1 MALILALLL
10 LAASFLLI
18 SPSPGQ
24 TYPGAI
30 PWRDLSIL
38 RPLTELMS
46 LNGLLAT
53 ARGVEI
59 KDFALHL
66 AAALGLVLLALSAL
80 VTPHR
85 AEARSAAPAAA
96 RVASYAQVFLAGWV
110 LLSLASSL
118 WSGEPDF
125 ARGQA
130 LLYALNLAWA
140 VALAHT
146 LRRCDLPRLLAGAV
160 AISAVGAIL
169 CIWYYHE
176 RNPNHRPGFPVGNPT
191 VLAAMILPAVVI
203 SLCAIGA
210 AVSESVRA
218 RRLAGTGSAVA
229 AGIALVPLIWCL
241 ALTQSRGASLALL
254 VGFAAVVVLLV
265 GRRLRWVLAG
275 AFVAGIL
282 VAGAALYYTSHLD
295 VTMARGAAMRFRV
308 YAWRYAATLWGSR
321 PFEGHGVGSYP
332 RLAGQLAAHD
342 RALDPAAFMGEL
354 VEHAHNELFEVL
366 SEIGLVGGVTWVA
379 GLLATF
385 VAGALLV
392 RRHLRDRERW
402 YALGILGGL
411 AALWADAMVGAAQR
425 LPGGAAVTWTFMGVL
440 WAICGSDSEPEP
452 GPRPATGADAR
463 PARRTRCLNGLRAA
477 LCLAAAAG
485 AGWLAVRNWA
495 GVRAEQNANVAL
507 GRMDYGAALDDLLRA
522 EPRLL
527 DPVRKVIARDTAV
540 WCRFAAAY
548 VALGAAEQTPAT
560 APTPETR
567 ERAIKTLKG
576 AYAAALDLRRTVP
589 ALERTDALAARA
601 ATYLA
606 GAYRDG
612 DPNRAEYWWWEAGR
626 AWRQQQLRTP
636 CDVETLLS
644 LRHYPGLL
652 TTHLA
657 LLRDALRFADAQGL
671 WLQSLA
677 ELGRAR
683 AFEHVLAEF
692 VAAAGPITPET
703 DLDALIASLAPETY
717 RLAAAWAALQG
728 QFGTAA
734 AYAARA
740 AELYWPMRPRFPK
753 LYSVALA
760 EQAEYAFRG
769 TPEDA
774 GPAITLLR
782 TAIDALPK
790 IQTQQYDEMVGP
802 FRFAL
807 ARYLLAGGEIPEALA
822 TARLALGEHGGEPEI
837 VEQALHK
844 LLQDDAADG
853 VSAERVEQVARAL
866 CPQFPSFCAP
876 TSHAAS
882 EPASHPSGG
891 GD

>member
-1 MALILALLL
+1 MLL
-10 LAASFLLI
+10 LAATFFLI

-53 ARGVEI
+53 VRGVEI
-59 KDFALHL
+59 KDFALHI
-66 AAALGLVLLALSAL
+66 AAALGLVLLALAVL

-85 AEARSAAPAAA
+85 AEDRSAAPVAA
-96 RVASYAQVFLAGWV
+96 RVAGFAQVFLAGWV

-146 LRRCDLPRLLAGAV
+146 LRRLDLPRLLAGVV
-160 AISAVGAIL
+160 AISATGAVL
-169 CIWYYHE
+169 CIWYYYE

-191 VLAAMILPAVVI
+191 VLAAVILPAVVI

-210 AVSESVRA
+210 AVSESVRS
-218 RRLAGTGSAVA
+218 RRLMGAGSAVA
-229 AGIALVPLIWCL
+229 AVIALVPLIWCL

-275 AFVAGIL
+275 AFVTGIL
-282 VAGAALYYTSHLD
+282 IAGATLYYTSHLD

-321 PFEGHGVGSYP
+321 PFEGHGAGAYP
-332 RLAGQLAAHD
+332 RLAGQLAAPD

-385 VAGALLV
+385 VAGALLI

-402 YALGILGGL
+402 YALGIFGGL
-411 AALWADAMVGAAQR
+411 AALCADAMAGVATR
-425 LPGGAAVTWTFMGVL
+425 LPGGAAVTWTLMGVL
-440 WAICGSDSEPEP
+440 WAICGSDAAPEP
-452 GPRPATGADAR
+452 GPQPATDADAR
-463 PARRTRCLNGLRAA
+463 SARRARCLNGLRAA

-485 AGWLAVRNWA
+485 AGWLGVRNWA
-495 GVRAEQNANVAL
+495 GVLAEQNASAAL
-507 GRMDYGAALDDLLRA
+507 GRNDYAAALDNLLRA

-527 DPVRKVIARDTAV
+527 DPVRKVIARDRAAR
-540 WCRFAAAY
+540 WRFAAAY

-567 ERAIKTLKG
+567 ERAIQMLKG

-589 ALERTDALAARA
+589 ALERTDALAARTA
-601 ATYLA
+601 ASLA
-606 GAYRDG
+606 NAYRER
-612 DPNRAEYWWWEAGR
+612 DPNQAGYWWQEAGL
-626 AWRQQQLRTP
+626 AWRRQQLRTP
-636 CDVETLLS
+636 FDVETLLS
-644 LRHYPGLL
+644 LRQYPGLL
-652 TTHLA
+652 TTHVA
-657 LLRDALRFADAQGL
+657 LLRDALRFADAQGP

-677 ELGRAR
+677 ELGRVP
-683 AFEHVLAEF
+683 AFESVLAQF

-703 DLDALIASLAPETY
+703 DLDALILSMAPEAY

-734 AYAARA
+734 AHAARA

-753 LYSVALA
+753 LYSVARA

-774 GPAITLLR
+774 GPAIALLR

-822 TARLALGEHGGEPEI
+822 IVRLALGERGDEPEI
-837 VEQALHK
+837 VEQALQK
-844 LLQDDAADG
+844 LLHDDAADG
-853 VSAERVEQVARAL
+853 VSAERIGRIARAL

-876 TSHAAS
+876 ASNAAS
-882 EPASHPSGG
+882 APASRPSGA